1 MESSEIIFRKN
12 IIYLRMLNGISAYRV
27 SKDTSINISYY
38 YHLEDLSK
46 PINPRFE
53 TFDKLA
59 DYYGITVSDLFKP
72 QYSK

>member
-46 PINPRFE
+46 PINNSTEFISN
-53 TFDKLA
+53 KIKIL
-59 DYYGITVSDLFKP
+59 DYEFVG
-72 QYSK
+72 

>member
-1 MESSEIIFRKN
+1 MEPAEIIFRKN
-12 IIYLRMLNGISAYRV
+12 ITYLRLLNGISAYRV
-27 SKDTSINISYY
+27 SKDTGINMSYY

-59 DYYGITVSDLFKP
+59 EYYGLTVSQLFEP
-72 QYSK
+72 QYK

>member
-12 IIYLRMLNGISAYRV
+12 IIYLRLLKEISPYRV
-27 SKDTSINISYY
+27 SKDLNINMSYY
-38 YHLEDLSK
+38 YNLENLRK

-53 TFDKLA
+53 IFDKLA